1 MISGGHI
8 PPDICS
14 VDKFKKTFLSELNT
28 GIIILDRSL
37 KVVSINPSALSF
49 LDTSEML
56 SIGNKIDQVFYEEP
70 DNLKSFEGSLKE
82 HRGFTKT
89 DALLHL
95 KKGKKVLCNYSI
107 HPISEG
113 SQDGLLI
120 EITNKEASSELIE
133 RYRMQ
138 SNQQISQDF
147 VRGMAHEIKNPLSGI
162 RGSAQLLSNK
172 LKNVQQKEYTD
183 IIIKQTD
190 RLTALVDSI
199 LGPNQKPDFKWQ
211 NIHYPIENVLNLIA
225 KESTYKKIKILKDFD
240 PSIPELFIDSYLIE
254 NSILNLVKNAR
265 DALIESDTASPKI
278 EIITRISHG
287 EIIEKNRIA
296 TTCKISVVDNGPGIA
311 EDIKDSIFFPMIT
324 GKDKGTGLGLS
335 ITQGI
340 ISQHKGNIHF
350 DSRPNKTEFFINI
363 PIITAEE
370 EVIRTA
376 NG

>member
-56 SIGNKIDQVFYEEP
+56 SIGNKIDQIFYEEP

-211 NIHYPIENVLNLIA
+211 NIHYPIENVLSLIE
-225 KESTYKKIKILKDFD
+225 KESTYKKFKILKDFD

-363 PIITAEE
+363 PIINAEE

>member
-28 GIIILDRSL
+28 GIIILNRSL

-56 SIGNKIDQVFYEEP
+56 SIGNKIDQIFYEEP

-225 KESTYKKIKILKDFD
+225 KESTYKKFKILKDFD

-363 PIITAEE
+363 PIITSEE

>member
-14 VDKFKKTFLSELNT
+14 VDKFIKTFLSELNT

-56 SIGNKIDQVFYEEP
+56 SIGNKIDQIFYEEP

-211 NIHYPIENVLNLIA
+211 NIHYPIENVLSLIE

-363 PIITAEE
+363 PIMTAEE
-370 EVIRTA
+370 EVVRTA

>member
-1 MISGGHI
+1 MISGGRI

-14 VDKFKKTFLSELNT
+14 VDKFKNTFLSELNT

-37 KVVSINPSALSF
+37 KVISINPSALSF

-56 SIGNKIDQVFYEEP
+56 SIGSKIDQVFYEEP
-70 DNLKSFEGSLKE
+70 DNLKSFEGSIKE

-211 NIHYPIENVLNLIA
+211 NIHYPIENVLSLIE
-225 KESTYKKIKILKDFD
+225 KESTYKKIKIFKDFD

-287 EIIEKNRIA
+287 EIIEKNRTA
-296 TTCKISVVDNGPGIA
+296 TTCKISVVDNGPGIS
-311 EDIKDSIFFPMIT
+311 EEIKDSIFFPMIT

-363 PIITAEE
+363 PIMTAEE
-370 EVIRTA
+370 EVIRTV

>member
-1 MISGGHI
+1 
-8 PPDICS
+8 

-28 GIIILDRSL
+28 GIIILDSSL

-49 LDTSEML
+49 LETSEML
-56 SIGNKIDQVFYEEP
+56 SIGSKIDQVFYEEP
-70 DNLKSFEGSLKE
+70 DSLKSFEGSLKE

-95 KKGKKVLCNYSI
+95 KKGKKVLCNYNI

-113 SQDGLLI
+113 SKDGLLI

-162 RGSAQLLSNK
+162 RGSAQLLSKK
-172 LKNVQQKEYTD
+172 LKNIQQKEYTD

-211 NIHYPIENVLNLIA
+211 NIHYPIENVMSLIE

-265 DALIESDTASPKI
+265 DALIESDTTSPKI

-287 EIIEKNRIA
+287 EIIEKNRTA
-296 TTCKISVVDNGPGIA
+296 TTCKISVVDNGPGIS
-311 EDIKDSIFFPMIT
+311 EEIKDSIFFPMIT

-350 DSRPNKTEFFINI
+350 ESRPNKTKFFINI
-363 PIITAEE
+363 PIMTAEE

>member
-89 DALLHL
+89 DALLYL

-211 NIHYPIENVLNLIA
+211 NIHYPIENVLSLIE
-225 KESTYKKIKILKDFD
+225 KESTYKKFKILKDFD

-287 EIIEKNRIA
+287 EIIEKNRTA
-296 TTCKISVVDNGPGIA
+296 TTCKISVVDNGPGIS

-363 PIITAEE
+363 PIITARE

>member
-1 MISGGHI
+1 MISGGRI

-14 VDKFKKTFLSELNT
+14 VDKFKNTFLSELNT

-37 KVVSINPSALSF
+37 KVISINPSALSF

-56 SIGNKIDQVFYEEP
+56 SIGSKIDQVFYEEP
-70 DNLKSFEGSLKE
+70 DNLKSFEGSIKE

-211 NIHYPIENVLNLIA
+211 NIHYPIENVLSLIE
-225 KESTYKKIKILKDFD
+225 KESTYKKIKIFKDFD

-287 EIIEKNRIA
+287 EIIEKNRTA
-296 TTCKISVVDNGPGIA
+296 TTCKISVVDNGPGIS
-311 EDIKDSIFFPMIT
+311 EEIKDSIFFPMIT

-350 DSRPNKTEFFINI
+350 DSRPNKTKFFINI
-363 PIITAEE
+363 PIITVEE

>member
-28 GIIILDRSL
+28 GIIILDSSL

-211 NIHYPIENVLNLIA
+211 NIHYPIENVLSLIE

-287 EIIEKNRIA
+287 EIIEKNRTA
-296 TTCKISVVDNGPGIA
+296 TTCKISVVDNGPGIS
-311 EDIKDSIFFPMIT
+311 EEIKDSIFFPMIT

-363 PIITAEE
+363 PIMTAEE

>member
-56 SIGNKIDQVFYEEP
+56 SIGNKIDQIFYEEP

-211 NIHYPIENVLNLIA
+211 NIHCPIENVLSLIE
-225 KESTYKKIKILKDFD
+225 KESTYKKFKILKDFD

-350 DSRPNKTEFFINI
+350 DSKPNKTEFFINI

>member
-1 MISGGHI
+1 MISGGRI
-8 PPDICS
+8 PPDIRS

-37 KVVSINPSALSF
+37 KVISINPSALSF

-56 SIGNKIDQVFYEEP
+56 SIGSKIDQVFYEEP

-113 SQDGLLI
+113 SQNGLLI

-172 LKNVQQKEYTD
+172 LKNIQEKEYTD

-211 NIHYPIENVLNLIA
+211 NIHYPIENVLSLIE

-265 DALIESDTASPKI
+265 DALKESDTASPKI

-287 EIIEKNRIA
+287 EIIEKNRTA
-296 TTCKISVVDNGPGIA
+296 TTCKISVVDNGPGIS
-311 EDIKDSIFFPMIT
+311 EEIRDSIFFPMIT

-350 DSRPNKTEFFINI
+350 NSRPNKTEFFINI
-363 PIITAEE
+363 PIMTAEE

>member
-14 VDKFKKTFLSELNT
+14 VDTFKKTFLSELNT

-37 KVVSINPSALSF
+37 KVVYINPSALSF

-56 SIGNKIDQVFYEEP
+56 SIGSKIDQVFYEEP

-113 SQDGLLI
+113 SQDALLI

-133 RYRMQ
+133 RFRMK

-172 LKNVQQKEYTD
+172 LKNIQEKEYTD

-211 NIHYPIENVLNLIA
+211 NIHYPIENVMGLIE
-225 KESTYKKIKILKDFD
+225 KESSYKKIKISKDFD

-287 EIIEKNRIA
+287 EIIEKNKAA
-296 TTCKISVVDNGPGIA
+296 TTCKISVVDNGPGIS
-311 EDIKDSIFFPMIT
+311 EEIKDSIFFPMIT
-324 GKDKGTGLGLS
+324 GKEKGTGLGLS

-350 DSRPNKTEFFINI
+350 NSKPNKTEFFINI

>member
-56 SIGNKIDQVFYEEP
+56 SIGNKIDQIFYEEP

-172 LKNVQQKEYTD
+172 LKNVQLKEYTD

-211 NIHYPIENVLNLIA
+211 NIHYPIENVLSLIE
-225 KESTYKKIKILKDFD
+225 KESTYKKFKILKDFD

-363 PIITAEE
+363 PIINAEE

>member
-1 MISGGHI
+1 MISGGRI

-37 KVVSINPSALSF
+37 KVISINPSALSF

-56 SIGNKIDQVFYEEP
+56 SIGSKIDQVFYEEP

-82 HRGFTKT
+82 QRGFTKT

-113 SQDGLLI
+113 SQNGLLI

-211 NIHYPIENVLNLIA
+211 NIHYPIENVLSLIE

-287 EIIEKNRIA
+287 EIIEKNRTA
-296 TTCKISVVDNGPGIA
+296 TTCKISVVDNGPGIS
-311 EDIKDSIFFPMIT
+311 EEIRDSIFFPMIT

-350 DSRPNKTEFFINI
+350 NSRPNKTEFFINI
-363 PIITAEE
+363 PIMTAEE

>member
-56 SIGNKIDQVFYEEP
+56 SIGNKIDQIFYEEP

-211 NIHYPIENVLNLIA
+211 NIHYPIENVLSLIE
-225 KESTYKKIKILKDFD
+225 KESTYKKFKILKDFD

-287 EIIEKNRIA
+287 EIIEKNRTA
-296 TTCKISVVDNGPGIA
+296 TTCKISVVDNGPGIS

-350 DSRPNKTEFFINI
+350 DSKPNKTEFFINI

>member
-56 SIGNKIDQVFYEEP
+56 SIGNKIDQIFYEEP

-225 KESTYKKIKILKDFD
+225 KESTYKKFKILKDFD

>member
-1 MISGGHI
+1 MISGGRI

-14 VDKFKKTFLSELNT
+14 VDKFKNTFLSELNT

-37 KVVSINPSALSF
+37 KVISINPSALSF

-56 SIGNKIDQVFYEEP
+56 SIGSKIDQVFYEEP
-70 DNLKSFEGSLKE
+70 DNLKSFEGSIKE

-211 NIHYPIENVLNLIA
+211 NIHYPIENVLSLIE
-225 KESTYKKIKILKDFD
+225 KESAYKKIKILKDFD

-287 EIIEKNRIA
+287 EIIEKNRTA
-296 TTCKISVVDNGPGIA
+296 TTCKISVVDNGPGIS
-311 EDIKDSIFFPMIT
+311 EEIKDSIFFPMIT

-340 ISQHKGNIHF
+340 ISQHKGNILF
-350 DSRPNKTEFFINI
+350 DSRPNKTKFFINI
-363 PIITAEE
+363 PIITAEK

>member
-211 NIHYPIENVLNLIA
+211 NIHYPIENVLNLIE
-225 KESTYKKIKILKDFD
+225 KESTYKKFKILKDFD

-363 PIITAEE
+363 PIITSEE

>member
-8 PPDICS
+8 PPDICF

-211 NIHYPIENVLNLIA
+211 NIHYPIENVLSLIE
-225 KESTYKKIKILKDFD
+225 KESTYKKFKILKDFD

-287 EIIEKNRIA
+287 EIIEKNRTA
-296 TTCKISVVDNGPGIA
+296 TTCKISVVDNGPGIS
-311 EDIKDSIFFPMIT
+311 EEIKDSIFFPMIT

>member
-37 KVVSINPSALSF
+37 KVISINPSALSF

-56 SIGNKIDQVFYEEP
+56 SIGSKIDQVFYEEP

-211 NIHYPIENVLNLIA
+211 NIHYPIENVLSLIE

-287 EIIEKNRIA
+287 EIIEKNRTA
-296 TTCKISVVDNGPGIA
+296 TTCKISVVDNGPGIS
-311 EDIKDSIFFPMIT
+311 EEIKDSIFFPMIT

>member
-211 NIHYPIENVLNLIA
+211 NIHYPIENVLSLIE
-225 KESTYKKIKILKDFD
+225 KESTYKKFKILKDFD

-287 EIIEKNRIA
+287 EIIEKNRTA
-296 TTCKISVVDNGPGIA
+296 TTCKISIIDNGPGIS

-363 PIITAEE
+363 PIITARE

>member
-211 NIHYPIENVLNLIA
+211 NIHYPIENVLSLIE

-287 EIIEKNRIA
+287 EIIEKNRTA
-296 TTCKISVVDNGPGIA
+296 TTCKISVVDNGPGIS

>member
-211 NIHYPIENVLNLIA
+211 NIHYPIENVLSLIE
-225 KESTYKKIKILKDFD
+225 KESTYKKFKILKDFD

-350 DSRPNKTEFFINI
+350 DSKPNKTEFFINI

>member
-1 MISGGHI
+1 MISGGRI

-14 VDKFKKTFLSELNT
+14 VDKFKNTFLSELNT

-37 KVVSINPSALSF
+37 KVISINPSALSF

-56 SIGNKIDQVFYEEP
+56 SIGSKIDQVFYEEP
-70 DNLKSFEGSLKE
+70 DNLKSFEGSIKE

-211 NIHYPIENVLNLIA
+211 NIHYPIENVLSLIE
-225 KESTYKKIKILKDFD
+225 KESAYKKIKILKDFD

-287 EIIEKNRIA
+287 EIIEKNRTA
-296 TTCKISVVDNGPGIA
+296 TTCKISVVDNGPGIS
-311 EDIKDSIFFPMIT
+311 EEIKDSIFFPMIT

-350 DSRPNKTEFFINI
+350 DSRPNKTKFFINI

>member
-37 KVVSINPSALSF
+37 KVISINPSALSF

-56 SIGNKIDQVFYEEP
+56 SIGSKIDQVFYEEP

-172 LKNVQQKEYTD
+172 LKNIQQKEYTD

-199 LGPNQKPDFKWQ
+199 LGPNQKPDFIWQ
-211 NIHYPIENVLNLIA
+211 NIHYPIENVLSLIE
-225 KESTYKKIKILKDFD
+225 KESTYRKIKILKDFD

-287 EIIEKNRIA
+287 EIIEKNRTA
-296 TTCKISVVDNGPGIA
+296 TTCKISVVDNGPGIS
-311 EDIKDSIFFPMIT
+311 EEIKDSIFFPMIT

-363 PIITAEE
+363 PIMTAEE
-370 EVIRTA
+370 EVIRTV

>member
-28 GIIILDRSL
+28 GIIILDSSL

-49 LDTSEML
+49 LETSEML
-56 SIGNKIDQVFYEEP
+56 SIGSKIDQVFYEEP

-113 SQDGLLI
+113 SKDGLLI

-211 NIHYPIENVLNLIA
+211 NIHYPIENVLSLIE
-225 KESTYKKIKILKDFD
+225 KESTYKKFKILKDFD

-287 EIIEKNRIA
+287 EIIEKNRTA
-296 TTCKISVVDNGPGIA
+296 TTCKISVVDNGPGIS

-340 ISQHKGNIHF
+340 ISQHQGNIHF

-363 PIITAEE
+363 PIITARE

>member
-1 MISGGHI
+1 MDS
-8 PPDICS
+8 
-14 VDKFKKTFLSELNT
+14 FNKTYLSDLNT

-37 KVVSINPSALSF
+37 EILSINSSALSF
-49 LDTSEML
+49 LDTSEM
-56 SIGNKIDQVFYEEP
+56 SAIGTKIDQVFYEEP
-70 DNLKSFEGSLKE
+70 DSFKDFKNSLKE
-82 HRGFTKT
+82 HRGFTKI

-95 KKGKKVLCNYSI
+95 KKGKKVLCDYSI
-107 HPISEG
+107 HPILEG

-120 EITNKEASSELIE
+120 EIINKEASSELIE

-172 LKNVQQKEYTD
+172 LKDIQQMEYTD

-211 NIHYPIENVLNLIA
+211 NIHYPIENVINLIE
-225 KESTYKKIKILKDFD
+225 KESTYKNIKVLKDFD

-265 DALIESDTASPKI
+265 DALMESNTASPKI

-287 EIIEKNRIA
+287 EIIQKDRKA
-296 TTCKISVVDNGPGIA
+296 TVCKISVIDNGPGISK
-311 EDIKDSIFFPMIT
+311 EIRDSIFFPMIT

-340 ISQHKGNIHF
+340 ISQHKGNIHYN
-350 DSRPNKTEFFINI
+350 SRPNKTEFFINI
-363 PIITAEE
+363 PIMTSEE
-370 EVIRTA
+370 EVIKIA

>member
-1 MISGGHI
+1 M
-8 PPDICS
+8 D
-14 VDKFKKTFLSELNT
+14 TFDNTYLSELNT
-28 GIIILDRSL
+28 GILIVDNSL
-37 KVVSINPSALSF
+37 NVISINASALSF
-49 LDTSEML
+49 LDTSEI
-56 SIGNKIDQVFYEEP
+56 SAVGTKIDQIFYEEP
-70 DNLKSFEGSLKE
+70 DSLINFKDSLKE

-95 KKGKKVLCNYSI
+95 KKGKKVLCNYSV
-107 HPISEG
+107 HPISGKSKE
-113 SQDGLLI
+113 GLLI
-120 EITNKEASSELIE
+120 EIIDKEASSELIE

-172 LKNVQQKEYTD
+172 LKEIQLKEYTD

-211 NIHYPIENVLNLIA
+211 NIHYPIENVINLIE
-225 KESTYKKIKILKDFD
+225 KESTYKKIKVFKDFD

-265 DALIESDTASPKI
+265 DALIESDTTAPKI
-278 EIITRISHG
+278 EIITRVSHG
-287 EIIEKNRIA
+287 EIIEKNKTA
-296 TTCKISVVDNGPGIA
+296 TACKISIIDNGPGIS
-311 EDIKDSIFFPMIT
+311 EEIKDSIFFPMIT

-340 ISQHKGNIHF
+340 ISQHKGNIHYN
-350 DSRPNKTEFFINI
+350 SRPNKTEFYINI
-363 PIITAEE
+363 PIITSEE
-370 EVIRTA
+370 EVKKIA

>member
-1 MISGGHI
+1 MIYGGHI

-211 NIHYPIENVLNLIA
+211 NIHYPIENVLSLIE
-225 KESTYKKIKILKDFD
+225 KESTYKKFKILKDFD

-265 DALIESDTASPKI
+265 DALIESATASPKI

-287 EIIEKNRIA
+287 EIIEKNRTA
-296 TTCKISVVDNGPGIA
+296 TTCKISVVDNGPGIS

>member
-1 MISGGHI
+1 MISGGRI

-37 KVVSINPSALSF
+37 KVISINPSALSF
-49 LDTSEML
+49 LDTSEKL
-56 SIGNKIDQVFYEEP
+56 SIGSKIDQVFYEEP
-70 DNLKSFEGSLKE
+70 DSLKGFEGSLKE
-82 HRGFTKT
+82 QRGFTKT

-113 SQDGLLI
+113 SQNGLLI

-172 LKNVQQKEYTD
+172 LKNLQQKEYTD

-211 NIHYPIENVLNLIA
+211 NIHYPIENVLSLIE

-265 DALIESDTASPKI
+265 DALIESDTTSPKI

-287 EIIEKNRIA
+287 EIIEKNRTA
-296 TTCKISVVDNGPGIA
+296 TTCKISVVDNGPGIS
-311 EDIKDSIFFPMIT
+311 EEIKDSIFFPMIT

-350 DSRPNKTEFFINI
+350 ESRPNKTKFFINI
-363 PIITAEE
+363 PIMTAEE

>member
-1 MISGGHI
+1 MISGGRI

-37 KVVSINPSALSF
+37 KVVYINPSALSF

-56 SIGNKIDQVFYEEP
+56 SIGSKIDQVFYEEP

-113 SQDGLLI
+113 SQDALLI

-133 RYRMQ
+133 RFRMK

-172 LKNVQQKEYTD
+172 LKNIQEKEYTD

-211 NIHYPIENVLNLIA
+211 NIHYPIENVLSLIE
-225 KESTYKKIKILKDFD
+225 KESTYKKIKISKDFD

-287 EIIEKNRIA
+287 EIIEKNRTA
-296 TTCKISVVDNGPGIA
+296 TTCKISVVDNGPGIS

-350 DSRPNKTEFFINI
+350 NSRPNKTEFFINI
-363 PIITAEE
+363 PIMTAEE

>member
-211 NIHYPIENVLNLIA
+211 NIHYPIENVLSLIE
-225 KESTYKKIKILKDFD
+225 KESTYKKFKILKDFD

-287 EIIEKNRIA
+287 EIIEKNRTA
-296 TTCKISVVDNGPGIA
+296 TTCKISVVDNGPGIS

-324 GKDKGTGLGLS
+324 GKNKGTGLGLS

>member
-56 SIGNKIDQVFYEEP
+56 SIGNKIDQIFYEEP

-211 NIHYPIENVLNLIA
+211 NIHYPIENVLSLIK
-225 KESTYKKIKILKDFD
+225 KESTYKKFKILKDFD

-287 EIIEKNRIA
+287 EIIEKNRTA
-296 TTCKISVVDNGPGIA
+296 TTCKISVVDNGPGIS

>member
-1 MISGGHI
+1 M
-8 PPDICS
+8 D
-14 VDKFKKTFLSELNT
+14 TFDNTYLSELNT
-28 GIIILDRSL
+28 GIIIVDNSL
-37 KVVSINPSALSF
+37 NVISVNASALSF
-49 LDTSEML
+49 LDTSEM
-56 SIGNKIDQVFYEEP
+56 IAVGTKIDQLFYEEP
-70 DNLKSFEGSLKE
+70 DSLKSFQDSLKE

-95 KKGKKVLCNYSI
+95 KKGKKVLCNYSV
-107 HPISEG
+107 HPISGE
-113 SQDGLLI
+113 SEEGLLI
-120 EITNKEASSELIE
+120 EIIDKEASSELIE

-172 LKNVQQKEYTD
+172 LKELQLKEYTD

-211 NIHYPIENVLNLIA
+211 NIHYPIENVINLIE
-225 KESTYKKIKILKDFD
+225 KESTYNKIKVIKDFD
-240 PSIPELFIDSYLIE
+240 PSIPDLFIDSYLIE

-265 DALIESDTASPKI
+265 DALIESDITSPKI
-278 EIITRISHG
+278 EIITRVSHG
-287 EIIEKNRIA
+287 EIIEKNKTA
-296 TTCKISVVDNGPGIA
+296 TVCKISIIDNGPGIS
-311 EDIKDSIFFPMIT
+311 EEIKDSIFFPMIT

-340 ISQHKGNIHF
+340 ISQHKGNIHYN
-350 DSRPNKTEFFINI
+350 SRPNKTEFFINI
-363 PIITAEE
+363 PIMTSDE
-370 EVIRTA
+370 EVRKIA

>member
-1 MISGGHI
+1 M
-8 PPDICS
+8 
-14 VDKFKKTFLSELNT
+14 KTLRDSYLAELNT
-28 GIIILDRSL
+28 GIIILDNSL
-37 KVVSINPSALSF
+37 RVVSINSSALSI
-49 LDTSEML
+49 LDTSEM
-56 SIGNKIDQVFYEEP
+56 SAVGNKIDQIFYEEP
-70 DNLKSFEGSLKE
+70 DSFKRFSSSLSE

-95 KKGKKVLCNYSI
+95 KQGRKALCDYSV
-107 HPISEG
+107 HPISEE
-113 SQDGLLI
+113 SQEGLLI
-120 EITNKEASSELIE
+120 EIINKETTSELIE

-172 LKNVQQKEYTD
+172 LKDIQQREYTD

-211 NIHYPIENVLNLIA
+211 NIHYPIENVMSLIE

-265 DALIESDTASPKI
+265 DALIESNTTSPKI
-278 EIITRISHG
+278 EIRTRISYG
-287 EIIEKNRIA
+287 EIIEKNKTA
-296 TTCKISVVDNGPGIA
+296 TVCKISIIDNGPGIS
-311 EDIKDSIFFPMIT
+311 EEIRDSIFFPMIT

-350 DSRPNKTEFFINI
+350 DSTPDKTEFFINI
-363 PIITAEE
+363 PIITTDEE
-370 EVIRTA
+370 IIRTA

>member
-211 NIHYPIENVLNLIA
+211 NIHYPIENVLSLIE
-225 KESTYKKIKILKDFD
+225 KESTYKKFKILKDFD

>member
-211 NIHYPIENVLNLIA
+211 NIHYPIENVLSLIE

-287 EIIEKNRIA
+287 EIIEKNRTA
-296 TTCKISVVDNGPGIA
+296 TTCKISVVDNGPGIS

-363 PIITAEE
+363 PIMTAEE